1 MDINNNRKKKKK
13 FEDEYTILEELLISK
28 KVKIYK
34 VQSKKDRLTC
44 RMMHCIQKS
53 SFCNLN
59 DDKIM
64 TREFELLS
72 KLCHPN
78 IIKLFT
84 FYTTDINFNIISEYF
99 KEGTL
104 DSKIKKHKIFTEKQV
119 KHVGKQLLSVV
130 KYLNENNL
138 VHTDI
143 TPDIIYIKDIVTE
156 AKQELY
162 NIKILQFGSS
172 TINIHNTNN
181 ALYYMSP
188 ELISNKYHQTSDIW
202 SIGVILY
209 QMLYDNLPFKG
220 YKEDEIINNIKKLNV
235 NLPDKTHHAH
245 CSKSVKNLIKRM
257 LNKNPLKRIKVEECL
272 NHEWFTGI
280 HIEGDSDSDSSSSKN
295 EKSTENK
302 KKVKIEEINTD
313 IKKDKNKK
321 IKKKKNSSK
330 IKEESSDSNSSDSE
344 QSSEKN
350 SASLSS
356 DEKSN
361 SPKNEIKNKKILKTQ
376 YNKKDLIKEK
386 IDNISN
392 DKKKSLKN
400 INLKSNNL
408 INGIKAHH
416 LIKSYSSNM
425 IEILSIKSNGKKL
438 SPLLIDTIKYIKYY
452 IQINYKRNLE
462 EAKIK
467 SIFDN
472 ITNKKIKIKEANI
485 KVSYDDLYIGY
496 LNYIGQKRLIL
507 DSYSDNKI
515 LFVKLCNLINEN
527 KKNGNVINLFYDQND
542 FVRILIFLKE
552 KYHEHNLEKSYQ
564 TLKKSCTKEIISC
577 LNEIDKKTEFIYFKN
592 YINKMKKTIL
602 ENKFKEIY
610 LFFEY
615 KNLII
620 DTIKLV
626 YNEKKKKKKKVS
638 INLELNNRQKSN
650 SISPDKKNIGIKGII
665 RLVDKKGK

>member
-1 MDINNNRKKKKK
+1 MDINLNRRKKKK

-72 KLCHPN
+72 KLYHPN

-156 AKQELY
+156 GKQELY

-181 ALYYMSP
+181 SLYYMSP

-220 YKEDEIINNIKKLNV
+220 YKEDEIINNIKKLNIT
-235 NLPDKTHHAH
+235 LPDKTHHSH

-280 HIEGDSDSDSSSSKN
+280 HIDDESDSDSSSSKN

-302 KKVKIEEINTD
+302 KNVKIEEINTD
-313 IKKDKNKK
+313 IKKDKNK
-321 IKKKKNSSK
+321 IMKKKKNSSK
-330 IKEESSDSNSSDSE
+330 KKEESSDSNSSDSE

-356 DEKSN
+356 EEKSN
-361 SPKNEIKNKKILKTQ
+361 SPKNIQKNKKILKTQ

-400 INLKSNNL
+400 INLKSNKL
-408 INGIKAHH
+408 INDTKVHQ

-438 SPLLIDTIKYIKYY
+438 SPLLIDTIKYIKYF

-467 SIFDN
+467 NIFDN
-472 ITNKKIKIKEANI
+472 IASKKIKIKDTNI

-527 KKNGNVINLFYDQND
+527 KKNGNIINLSYDQND
-542 FVRILIFLKE
+542 FIRILIFLKE

-564 TLKKSCTKEIISC
+564 TLKKSCTKEIINC

-638 INLELNNRQKSN
+638 INLDLNRHKSN